1 MPTRSEPR
9 RGSRPQS
16 QPNKRVDPP
25 GRTISGEGMIRRAEL
40 DDVAPDEE
48 RAGAAPEEASRH
60 LGSAAAI
67 AERDPI
73 AAHLVEICG
82 GGKDA

>member
-1 MPTRSEPR
+1 
-9 RGSRPQS
+9 
-16 QPNKRVDPP
+16 
-25 GRTISGEGMIRRAEL
+25 MIRRAEL